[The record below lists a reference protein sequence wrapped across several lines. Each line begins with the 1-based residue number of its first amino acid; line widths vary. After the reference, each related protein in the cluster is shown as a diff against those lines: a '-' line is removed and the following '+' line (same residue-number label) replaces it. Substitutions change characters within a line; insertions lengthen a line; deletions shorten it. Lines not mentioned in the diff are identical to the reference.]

1 MTKGILYQI
10 ISVVRT
16 PAGISAV
23 IELPGSEE
31 RETLLLSGEF
41 WTPLGLSRG
50 DTIEED
56 TLSELRRAE
65 LLSRAVSRCVKILA
79 GSDHSRSQLLRK
91 LKMFGFEEEIASLA
105 ADYAEEHGYIDE
117 ERQALSAAESF
128 VRHKYWGRKRIAA
141 ELLMRGYK
149 KTAILYAADH
159 ISDEAYMTALHVLLD
174 RKYKIAMEKE
184 DRDRLFASLY
194 RQGFSLSEINAAV
207 KELENEE

>member
-23 IELPGSEE
+23 IGPEDGEE

-41 WTPLGLSRG
+41 WTPLGLSLG
-50 DTIEED
+50 DTIDED
-56 TLSELRRAE
+56 TLCDIRRAE
-65 LLSRAVSRCVKILA
+65 LLSRAVSRSVKILA

-91 LKMFGFEEEIASLA
+91 LKVFGFEDEVAALA
-105 ADYAEEHGYIDE
+105 ADYAEEHGYINE
-117 ERQALSAAESF
+117 ERQALAAAENF
-128 VRHKYWGRKRIAA
+128 VRHKFWGRKRIAA

-149 KTAILYAADH
+149 KSAILYAADH

-174 RKYKIAMEKE
+174 RKYKIVMGKE

-207 KELENEE
+207 KELENEQ